1 MSKSENPADQET
13 MRLNRYLART
23 GHGSRRSVEE
33 LIRQGQVAIDG
44 ETVTDMGRQVDLA
57 NDLVTVNGVPTNM
70 PRGHRIYAFHKPI
83 GVVSTLKSQGG
94 QSSLLPY
101 RLQSEIA
108 DRFVPVGRLD
118 SETTGLIL
126 WTDDGDLNQS
136 LCRPDSGVWK
146 TYEVD
151 LTTDLPLTKI
161 PQLTDGQIFI
171 DGRKCRPC
179 RLELAENQTVRNWV
193 MQLHEGRRRQIR
205 RMFKKVGVKV
215 SRLHRVAVGPIQLGL
230 LRPGDFRRLSHD
242 EEQALRLEVAQ
253 SIQNGES
260 KKPGKR
266 GARNSSKKS
275 GGNSGNKSTNRSHT
289 SRRKPTG
296 R

>member
-1 MSKSENPADQET
+1 MNNPETT
-13 MRLNRYLART
+13 MRLNRFLARC

-44 ETVTDMGRQVDLA
+44 QTVKDMGRQVDLD

-118 SETTGLIL
+118 SETTGLLL
-126 WTDDGDLNQS
+126 WTDDGDLNQV
-136 LCRPDSGVWK
+136 LCQPDSGVWK
-146 TYEVD
+146 TYEVE
-151 LTTDLPLTKI
+151 LGADLPLTKI

-171 DGRKCRPC
+171 DGRQCRPC
-179 RLELAENQTVRNWV
+179 KLELAENKTTRNWV

-215 SRLHRVAVGPIQLGL
+215 VRLHRVSVGPIQLGL
-230 LRPGDFRRLSHD
+230 LRPGDFRRLSHE
-242 EEQALRLEVAQ
+242 EEQLLRKELAQ
-253 SIQNGES
+253 SAKRDDSNKS
-260 KKPGKR
+260 GKR
-266 GARNSSKKS
+266 PAGKS
-275 GGNSGNKSTNRSHT
+275 GNRSRQR
-289 SRRKPTG
+289 RRKPTG